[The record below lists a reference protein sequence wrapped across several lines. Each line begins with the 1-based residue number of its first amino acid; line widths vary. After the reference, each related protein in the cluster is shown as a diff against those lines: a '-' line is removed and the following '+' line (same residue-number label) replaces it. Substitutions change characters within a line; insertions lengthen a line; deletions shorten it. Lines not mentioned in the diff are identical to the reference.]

1 MYRGKTEAEMLDRK
15 KIPFSGSIKDV
26 EFPPYT
32 EHTLANGL
40 KVLMVKDD
48 RFPVTTCRIL
58 IKAGSYNDFFVKP
71 GKYGLATLTSEML
84 NKGTGSKS
92 QVDIARILDY
102 NGALFSSGAGYD
114 ASYLSLSCLKKNF
127 EPMFS
132 LFSELVL
139 DSTFPEDELEQK
151 KDQLISSLISLG
163 DEGSFLA
170 ERAFK
175 TKIYTD
181 NPYEKDPDGYPES
194 LRNIICQDLVQFRS
208 DFYKFNEMTLA
219 FVGDLDEER
228 LLFLTEK
235 YFGGEK
241 GNNRKLKY
249 DFSCKQEKSTRVFV
263 VDKKDSVQTSLY
275 LGHIGIKRNNN
286 DFIPVVL
293 LNTLFGGMFTSRI
306 NKNLRE
312 KNGLTYGA
320 RSSYNCK
327 KHSGDFAIEA
337 EVNDD
342 NVGFAIT
349 EIIKEM
355 NDIRN
360 NPITDYELDNAK
372 NYITGNF
379 PMQLETSNSVAGKLL
394 SLDLYDIDKSFYNH
408 YLSSVN
414 SLTTDDLMKTAK
426 KYIRPDELTI
436 VVVGKLKKIKTQLK
450 GFGNLEIIEKVQ

>member
-1 MYRGKTEAEMLDRK
+1 MLDRK
-15 KIPFSGSIKDV
+15 KIPVSGLIKDI

-32 EHTLANGL
+32 EHILANGL

-48 RFPVTTCRIL
+48 RFPVTTCRML
-58 IKAGSYNDFFVKP
+58 IKAGSYNDFFVKTE
-71 GKYGLATLTSEML
+71 KYGLATLSSEML

-92 QVDIARILDY
+92 QVEIANILDY

-127 EPMFS
+127 EPMFG
-132 LFSELVL
+132 LFSELFL

-151 KDQLISSLISLG
+151 KDQLISSLISLS

-181 NPYEKDPDGYPES
+181 SPYEKDPDGYPES
-194 LRNIICQDLVQFRS
+194 LKNIISQDLVQFRS
-208 DFYKFNEMTLA
+208 DFYKLNEITLA
-219 FVGDLDEER
+219 FVGDIDEGR

-235 YFGGEK
+235 YFGKEK
-241 GNNRKLKY
+241 GLNRKLKY
-249 DFSCKQEKSTRVFV
+249 DFSCNENKSTRIFV

-275 LGHIGIKRNNN
+275 IGHSGIKRNNI

-327 KHSGDFAIEA
+327 KHSGDFSVEA

-342 NVGFAIT
+342 KAGFAIS

-355 NDIRN
+355 NEIRN
-360 NPITDYELDNAK
+360 NPITDYELENAR

-379 PMQLETSNSVAGKLL
+379 PLQLETSNSVAGKLL
-394 SLDLYDIDKSFYNH
+394 SLDLYDIDNNFYNH

-414 SLTTDDLMKTAK
+414 SLTADDLMETAK

-436 VVVGKLKKIKTQLK
+436 VAVGKLKRLKTQLK
-450 GFGNLEIIEKVQ
+450 DFGNLEIIEKVQ